1 MQVIKTNQP
10 ATLGD
15 LIHWEVNSTF
25 TTDDGVLLAGS
36 GSDRV
41 VPQFAVISRVTASKK
56 LQQIDFAGTGGAAV
70 AFGVSLLPAVAADG
84 VDDTIKYLRRG
95 PAILHAENIVWPA
108 GTTDSQKATALEQ
121 LADKGLVAKEGI

>member
-1 MQVIKTNQP
+1 MQVIKTTQP

-25 TTDDGVLLAGS
+25 TTEDGVLLAGA
-36 GSDRV
+36 GGPRV
-41 VPQFAVISRVTASKK
+41 VPQFSVIARVTASKK
-56 LQQIDFAGTGGAAV
+56 IQVVDFAGNGGANV

-84 VDDTIKYLRRG
+84 VDDEIKYLRRG
-95 PAILHAENIVWPA
+95 PAILHAESIVWPA
-108 GTTDSQKATALEQ
+108 GTTDAQKATALEQ